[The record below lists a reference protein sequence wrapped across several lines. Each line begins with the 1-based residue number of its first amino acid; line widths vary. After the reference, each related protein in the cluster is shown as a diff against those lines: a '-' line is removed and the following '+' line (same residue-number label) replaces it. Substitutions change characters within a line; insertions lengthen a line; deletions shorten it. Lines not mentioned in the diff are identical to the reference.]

1 MGGPGDPAGAAGR
14 PAEVPL
20 GARLRVARRARGLTL
35 EQVATAVGVT
45 KGFLSR
51 VERDAVSPS
60 VATLVALCEVVGIR
74 VGELFEAPS
83 SSVVRAGEGRRLHFG
98 GTGAVELL
106 LTPSTQHAVQ
116 VLHSTVAPGG
126 SGGEQRYVLE
136 TDVECVY
143 VLRGRFRVELS
154 EGAVELAAGDAMTF
168 PGREPHT
175 WSNPS
180 AGEPAEVLWVLAPSP

>member
-1 MGGPGDPAGAAGR
+1 VAGPDHTPRGR
-14 PAEVPL
+14 PTDAPL

-35 EQVATAVGVT
+35 EQVAAAVGVT

-51 VERDAVSPS
+51 VERDDVSPS
-60 VATLVALCEVVGIR
+60 VASLVALCEVVGVR
-74 VGELFEAPS
+74 VGDLFEAPS
-83 SSVVRAGEGRRLHFG
+83 TSVVRAGGGRRLHFG

-106 LTPSTQHAVQ
+106 LTPSTHRAVQ

-126 SGGEQRYVLE
+126 SGGDQRYVLE
-136 TDVECVY
+136 TDVECLY

-154 EGAVELAAGDAMTF
+154 EETIDLAAGDALTF

-175 WSNPS
+175 WSNAS
-180 AGEPAEVLWVLAPSP
+180 ATEPAEVLWILAPAP